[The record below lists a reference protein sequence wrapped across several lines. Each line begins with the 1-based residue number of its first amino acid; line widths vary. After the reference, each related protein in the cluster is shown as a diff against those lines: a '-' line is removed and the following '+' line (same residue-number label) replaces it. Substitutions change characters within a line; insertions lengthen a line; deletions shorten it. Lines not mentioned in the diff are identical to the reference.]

1 MNVAK
6 KYDLLLENFFLY
18 LSICLPAALPDF
30 LEDHKSSKTAFFKI
44 CFHGN
49 KHRASRR
56 RKLSKVSHTSQVLKI
71 CQIAL
76 NFEKYVSVQSFALA
90 NFEDW
95 SGAEYTVKL
104 EKPENKTRENRARGN
119 RKSLKWLKKV
129 SYSKFRNLKL
139 KSCEE
144 YLSHRT
150 SLD

>member
-1 MNVAK
+1 MICSQK
-6 KYDLLLENFFLY
+6 TFFLY

-104 EKPENKTRENRARGN
+104 EKPENETRENRARGN
-119 RKSLKWLKKV
+119 RKSLKRPKMM
-129 SYSKFRNLKL
+129 SKLNFRNLKL
-139 KSCEE
+139 KSHEE
-144 YLSHRT
+144 YLICRT
-150 SLD
+150 YFVQQKT